1 MRKTLLL
8 LGLAVIFLF
17 GAANAQDSVYFTADS
32 AVDVIGDV
40 LYMHPLG
47 GGDVA
52 IGVNA
57 YNAIPIAALVYPLVE
72 TKGVADLPLA
82 LNNGGATPICFG
94 WQTYGGGPGRVAAIP
109 WGVMAFNRNLYPQ
122 FLLGATAMM
131 AAALPIGDGN
141 IATLRFTMPGGAADT
156 AICLDS
162 AFYPPSSVLTHVDTL
177 AVGYTP
183 ALTTKLCFPVV
194 RRPNTPPD
202 IDCDASVSGFT
213 EASVDIDVSATDPEG
228 DAISPTIN
236 AWTDAGCGS
245 VGYTG
250 TNPWVITFTTT
261 GCVAGTYNMFVE
273 VCDEFGACD
282 TCVTEVTLESFFIV
296 ATINEIDCVFPG
308 GVVEIPVTIFS
319 GVDIGGFKFY
329 IEYDPTVMMFLG
341 VERGDLIDDFDGYYD
356 EYNHTKRYFFQ
367 YFETRMLPCYQ
378 QCETYKIK
386 VVGIADMPDNWITGP
401 LVAGEGE
408 LLVLRFK
415 VARDANLQD
424 LFLPVIWEFDY
435 DFDLKA
441 PSFSSAG
448 GESLYV
454 DQNWP
459 GELTGP
465 NYDIFPIVTFE
476 NGGVKICSDAYCW
489 TGDLNLNEYAYEIA
503 DAVLYANYFIYG
515 PEVFDID
522 YDLQILASDVN
533 KDGFYPS
540 IADFV
545 FLVRIILEDIS
556 PKHKLAPTSE
566 LANVTVVTQGDA
578 VKVVSNSNTSIGAAL
593 YVFKH
598 SGEVANMTS
607 LSDMNVKYSDANGE
621 LRVLV
626 YSFEGKSISG
636 VTDLF
641 SFEAKG
647 VELVEVNAADFYG
660 SAMKSTI
667 TTKVLPT
674 KFALMNNYPNPFN
687 LNTNISFAVPVDAK
701 VSLKLYNVAG
711 QLVKS
716 YGGVYEAGNHTI
728 TWDGT
733 NTKGA
738 TVASGI
744 YFYKLVAG
752 DYSCTKKMVLTK

>member
-1 MRKTLLL
+1 
-8 LGLAVIFLF
+8 
-17 GAANAQDSVYFTADS
+17 
-32 AVDVIGDV
+32 
-40 LYMHPLG
+40 
-47 GGDVA
+47 
-52 IGVNA
+52 
-57 YNAIPIAALVYPLVE
+57 
-72 TKGVADLPLA
+72 
-82 LNNGGATPICFG
+82 
-94 WQTYGGGPGRVAAIP
+94 
-109 WGVMAFNRNLYPQ
+109 
-122 FLLGATAMM
+122 
-131 AAALPIGDGN
+131 
-141 IATLRFTMPGGAADT
+141 
-156 AICLDS
+156 
-162 AFYPPSSVLTHVDTL
+162 
-177 AVGYTP
+177 
-183 ALTTKLCFPVV
+183 
-194 RRPNTPPD
+194 
-202 IDCDASVSGFT
+202 
-213 EASVDIDVSATDPEG
+213 
-228 DAISPTIN
+228 
-236 AWTDAGCGS
+236 
-245 VGYTG
+245 
-250 TNPWVITFTTT
+250 
-261 GCVAGTYNMFVE
+261 
-273 VCDEFGACD
+273 
-282 TCVTEVTLESFFIV
+282 
-296 ATINEIDCVFPG
+296 VFPG

-319 GVDIGGFKFY
+319 GVDIGGFKLY
-329 IEYDPTVMMFLG
+329 VEYDPTVMMFLG

-356 EYNHTKRYFFQ
+356 DYQHTKRYFFQ

-386 VVGIADMPDNWITGP
+386 IVGLADMPDNWITGP
-401 LVAGEGE
+401 LSAGEGE
-408 LLVLRFK
+408 LFVLRFK

-454 DQNWP
+454 DLNWP

-489 TGDLNLNEYAYEIA
+489 TGDLNLNEYPYEIA

-515 PEVFDID
+515 PGVFDID
-522 YDLQILASDVN
+522 FDLQILASDVN

-545 FLVRIILEDIS
+545 FLIRIILEDIS
-556 PKHKLAPTSE
+556 PKHKLAPTTE

-578 VKVVSNSNTSIGAAL
+578 VRVVSNSNTSIGAAL

-598 SGEVANMTS
+598 AGEVANLTS
-607 LSDMNVKYSDANGE
+607 LSDMNVKYNDANGE

-636 VTDLF
+636 VSDLF

-647 VELVEVNAADFYG
+647 VELVEVKAADFNG

-687 LNTNISFAVPVDAK
+687 LNTNISFAVPVDTK
-701 VSLKLYNVAG
+701 VSLKLYNIAG
-711 QLVKS
+711 QLVKT

-733 NTKGA
+733 NTKGE

>member
-32 AVDVIGDV
+32 GVSVVGDVI
-40 LYMHPLG
+40 YMHPLG

-57 YNAIPIAALVYPLVE
+57 YNAIPIAALVYPLIE
-72 TKGVADLPLA
+72 TVGDADLPDA
-82 LNNGGATPICFG
+82 LNNGGATPNCFAN
-94 WQTYGGGPGRVAAIP
+94 QVYGGGPGRVAAIP
-109 WGVMAFNRNLYPQ
+109 WGVLAFNRNLYPQ

-141 IATLRFTMPGGAADT
+141 IATLRFTMPGGSDDT
-156 AICLDS
+156 QICLDS
-162 AFYPPSSVLTHVDTL
+162 MFYPPSSVLTHVDTL

-183 ALTTKLCFPVV
+183 ALTTKLCFDVLK
-194 RRPNTPPD
+194 RPNDPPV
-202 IDCDASVSGFT
+202 ITQPATATGYT
-213 EASVDIDVSATDPEG
+213 EASVSYQISATDPDG
-228 DAISPTIN
+228 DAIDPVIVVSDP
-236 AWTDAGCGS
+236 GCGS

-250 TNPWVITFTTT
+250 TNPWDITFTTT
-261 GCVAGTYNMFVE
+261 GCVAGDYLIIHTVA
-273 VCDEFGACD
+273 DEFGATSVC
-282 TCVTEVTLESFFIV
+282 TTVVTLESFFAV
-296 ATINEIDCVFPG
+296 VTINDIDCVFPG

-319 GVDIGGFKFY
+319 GVDIGGFKLY
-329 IEYDPTVMMFLG
+329 VEYDPTVMMFLG
-341 VERGDLIDDFDGYYD
+341 VERGDLIDDFDGYWD

-367 YFETRMLPCYQ
+367 YFETRMLPCAQ

-386 VVGIADMPDNWITGP
+386 IVGLADMPDNWITGP
-401 LVAGEGE
+401 LAAGEGE
-408 LLVLRFK
+408 LFVLRFK

-435 DFDLKA
+435 DFDMKA
-441 PSFSSAG
+441 PSFSSAS

-454 DQNWP
+454 DVNWP

-489 TGDLNLNEYAYEIA
+489 TGDLNLNEYPYEIA

-522 YDLQILASDVN
+522 FDLQILASDVN

-545 FLVRIILEDIS
+545 FLIRIILEDIS

-578 VKVVSNSNTSIGAAL
+578 VKVVSNSNTSIGGAL

-636 VTDLF
+636 VSDLF

-687 LNTNISFAVPVDAK
+687 LNTNINFAVPVDAK
-701 VSLKLYNVAG
+701 VSLKLYNIAG

-733 NTKGA
+733 NTKGE

>member
-17 GAANAQDSVYFTADS
+17 GTASADSVYFTADS
-32 AVDVIGDV
+32 AVQVVGETF
-40 LYMHPLG
+40 YMHPLG
-47 GGDVA
+47 GGDVI

-57 YNAIPIAALVYPLVE
+57 FNAIPIAALVYPLVE
-72 TKGVADLPLA
+72 GCGQADLTLA
-82 LNNGGATPICFG
+82 LNNGGGTPLCFVG
-94 WQTYGGGPGRVAAIP
+94 GRVEAIP
-109 WGVMAFNRNLYPQ
+109 WGVLAFNRNNYPN

-131 AAALPIGDGN
+131 AAALTAGDGN
-141 IATLRFTMPGGAADT
+141 IASLRFTMPGGSPDT
-156 AICLDS
+156 CICLDS

-177 AVGYTP
+177 AIGYTP
-183 ALTTKLCFPVV
+183 SFTAKCFDVL
-194 RRPNTPPD
+194 RRPNTAPVV
-202 IDCDASVSGFT
+202 DCEASASGFT
-213 EASVDIDVSATDPEG
+213 VLPVTLTFSATDGEG
-228 DAISPTIN
+228 DAIMAPTVEVN
-236 AWTDAGCGS
+236 PDCGS
-245 VGYTG
+245 FGAITG
-250 TNPWVITFTTT
+250 DASGWSVDFDPT
-261 GCVAGTYNMFVE
+261 AGTPCGPGSHDVSFI

-282 TCVTEVTLESFFIV
+282 TCHTDLDLIALVGIV
-296 ATINEIDCVFPG
+296 EIEQEDCVFPG
-308 GVVEIPVTIFS
+308 NVAEVSVFLTGYVPF
-319 GVDIGGFKFY
+319 GGFKMYF
-329 IEYDPTVMMFLG
+329 EYDPSVMTYLG
-341 VERGDLIDDFDGYYD
+341 VERGDLLSDFDGYWD
-356 EYNHTKRYFFQ
+356 EYDHTKRYDFQ
-367 YFETRMLPCYQ
+367 YFESRVLPCAQ

-386 VVGIADMPDNWITGP
+386 VVGVADMPDGYITGP
-401 LVAGEGE
+401 LEVTTGAEE
-408 LLVLRFK
+408 LLVLRFL

-424 LFLPVIWEFDY
+424 LLLPVIFEFDY

-441 PSFSSAG
+441 PSFSDPT
-448 GESLYV
+448 GEILYV
-454 DQNWP
+454 AQDWP
-459 GELTGP
+459 GETSLP
-465 NYDIFPIVTFE
+465 NEQILKMIQFVD
-476 NGGVKICSDAYCW
+476 GGVKVCSDAFCW
-489 TGDLNLNEYAYEIA
+489 TGDLNLNEYPYEIA
-503 DAVLYANYFIYG
+503 DAVLYANYFMYG
-515 PEVFDID
+515 DEVFTIN
-522 YDLQILASDVN
+522 YDMQLLASDVN

-545 FLVRIILEDIS
+545 FLIRIILEDIS
-556 PKHKLAPTSE
+556 PKHKLAPTTE

-578 VKVVSNSNTSIGAAL
+578 VKVVSNSNTTIGGAL

-598 SGEVANMTS
+598 TDEVKNLTS
-607 LSDMNVKYSDANGE
+607 HSDMNVKYNDANGE

-647 VELVEVNAADFYG
+647 VELVDVKAADFYG

-687 LNTNISFAVPVDAK
+687 LNTNVSFALPVDSK
-701 VSLKLYNVAG
+701 VSLKLYNIAG
-711 QLVKS
+711 QLVKA
-716 YGGVYEAGNHTI
+716 YGGVFEAGNHTI